1 MFSKYNF
8 GVIRGL
14 RKRQGLTLERLAFMA
29 GVTYPTVASVETG
42 KSLPSMKTLDAIAG
56 VLELSASDLLGLAER
71 RLVQVRRAQPVDKS
85 KSKFRQTGLENLKVA
100 RFDKGKLI
108 RVRAKS
114 GEKVHVMELHED
126 CHEMCYVISGSVSL
140 RLEGED
146 YTLNQDDTILF
157 DGVLDHA
164 YSMIESGEFIT
175 VHIPKDIKTIEA
187 LLATIEKA

>member
-14 RKRQGLTLERLAFMA
+14 RKRRGLTLERLAFMA

-71 RLVQVRRAQPVDKS
+71 RLVQVRRAQPVDGSKLKS
-85 KSKFRQTGLENLKVA
+85 RQTGLENLKVA

-126 CHEMCYVISGSVSL
+126 CHEMCYVLSGSVSL

-187 LLATIEKA
+187 LLATMEKA